1 MAEAENCSIFGDEDE
16 EHTAMFYRTKN
27 SRIKSSQHTLPDQKG
42 DGFAE
47 SHLGCSSPSSV

>member
-27 SRIKSSQHTLPDQKG
+27 SRIKSSQHPLPDQKG